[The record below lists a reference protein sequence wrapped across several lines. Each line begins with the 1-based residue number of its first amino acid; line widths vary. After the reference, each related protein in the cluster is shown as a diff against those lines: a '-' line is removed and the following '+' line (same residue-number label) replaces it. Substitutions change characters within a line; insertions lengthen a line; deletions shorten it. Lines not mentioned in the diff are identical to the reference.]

1 MAAVMVCTTATF
13 VLWGQHSLAVTPRQ
27 VLAADAP
34 VAIAGRDIVK
44 EIPDGA
50 VVSAYDPLV
59 TFLAHRKEIYFFPNP
74 FKASY
79 YGVDDTWANKRLPAA
94 DRVQYVVL
102 PKSLDPGQQE
112 VWDSVKADF
121 VVVKENSYWQVF
133 RHVAR

>member
-1 MAAVMVCTTATF
+1 MATVIVCTTATF

-74 FKASY
+74 FRAVY
-79 YGVDDTWANKRLPAA
+79 YGVGTELEGQRLPAA
-94 DRVQYVVL
+94 DRVEYVVL
-102 PKSLDPGQQE
+102 PRLLSESLRWDWAE
-112 VWDSVKADF
+112 VSGNYTEVSG
-121 VVVKENSYWQVF
+121 NQYWQVF
-133 RHVAR
+133 RRK